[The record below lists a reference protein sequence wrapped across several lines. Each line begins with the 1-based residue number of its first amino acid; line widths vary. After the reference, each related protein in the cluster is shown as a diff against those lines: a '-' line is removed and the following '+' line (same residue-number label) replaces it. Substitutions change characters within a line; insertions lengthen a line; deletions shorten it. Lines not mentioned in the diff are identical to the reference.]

1 MISVLAAQGTVLK
14 EPRHVV
20 SALRFLV
27 LASLTVLGLGR
38 PPEHAVLFWTI
49 TSVYG
54 GVLALTTITGG
65 GAGRKTSVSAI
76 IFLFDVIA
84 VSLLIILRG
93 GDVQGFLMAYFALV
107 LVAAIMEGLGNA
119 LVNAA
124 VVSLVYT
131 VINHW
136 GSPVGEMMTLGMLG
150 KFAFFLIIAI
160 LMGHMAAETRREAA
174 TRRKVEDDRK
184 RISEELRNTSSNLRQ
199 STQQLRKARDSLRAN
214 DRLATLGMLSA
225 GIAHEMKN
233 PIAAIF
239 ANIETAPDLLAELRE
254 AHAGG
259 GDLDEVVEEIDDV
272 VEDCRHACGHL
283 QKVVLDLNDM
293 VRGRE
298 AVLQSVAPAESLQS
312 AMRMLRK
319 KAGPNI
325 MVEISRQTERRVHA
339 DPGRLLQVLLNLAG
353 NALDAMQES
362 GGKLALRVEDA
373 GSDRVAFVVEDTGP
387 GIPLDVQ
394 ERIWE
399 PFMTT
404 KEPGKGTGL
413 GLHLVKEM
421 VTSHHGSIEFES
433 TPGEGTRFRVELPA
447 GTQPDTGV
455 KSNVE
460 QTPNRATGGRRGL
473 HPQGTRPQ
481 LAG

>member
-1 MISVLAAQGTVLK
+1 MINVRPVQGTVLK

-27 LASLTVLGLGR
+27 LVALTLLGLGQ
-38 PPEHAVLFWTI
+38 PPEHGVLFWTM
-49 TSVYG
+49 TSIYG
-54 GVLALTTITGG
+54 GVLVFTVLRGG
-65 GAGRKTSVSAI
+65 SSGRKTSVSSI

-93 GDVQGFLMAYFALV
+93 GEVQGFLMAYFALV
-107 LVAAIMEGLGNA
+107 LIAAIMEGLGNA

-131 VINHW
+131 FINHW
-136 GSPVGEMMTLGMLG
+136 GASVEQLLSVSILGQ
-150 KFAFFLIIAI
+150 FAFFLIIAI

-174 TRRKVEDDRK
+174 IRRKVEDDRK
-184 RISEELRNTSSNLRQ
+184 RIAEELRNTSSNLRQ
-199 STQQLRKARDSLRAN
+199 STLQLRRARDSLRAN

-239 ANIETAPDLLAELRE
+239 ANIETAPELLTELRAVHTE
-254 AHAGG
+254 G
-259 GDLDEVVEEIDDV
+259 GDVEEVVQELDDV
-272 VEDCRHACGHL
+272 VDDCRHACRHL
-283 QKVVLDLNDM
+283 KKVVIDLNDM

-298 AVLQSVAPAESLQS
+298 AVIQAIPPAESLQG

-319 KAGPNI
+319 KAGANI
-325 MVEISRQTERRVHA
+325 NVQVARRTERFVNA

-353 NALDAMQES
+353 NALDAMEEQ
-362 GGKLALRVEDA
+362 GGDLTLSVEDA
-373 GSDRVAFVVEDTGP
+373 GPDRIAFLIEDSGP
-387 GIPLDVQ
+387 GIPPDVQ
-394 ERIWE
+394 ERMWD

-421 VTSHHGSIEFES
+421 VTSHHGTIECES
-433 TPGEGTRFRVELPA
+433 TQGEGTRFRVELPA
-447 GTQPDTGV
+447 GNQ
-455 KSNVE
+455 E
-460 QTPNRATGGRRGL
+460 GGNDVQAKPSGAARRRRGV
-473 HPQGTRPQ
+473 HPQGARTQ